1 MERGGGGGV
10 GVLCGISQAWR
21 WVMTQV
27 LLEMVI
33 YSMVK
38 VVVQSMV
45 KVVIYSMVK
54 VLDLWKFLV

>member
-1 MERGGGGGV
+1 MKRGGGGGV
-10 GVLCGISQAWR
+10 GVLCGISQALR
-21 WVMTQV
+21 WVFNQV

-45 KVVIYSMVK
+45 KVV
-54 VLDLWKFLV
+54 DLRKFLV

>member
-10 GVLCGISQAWR
+10 GVLSGISQAWR

-33 YSMVK
+33 YSMIK

-45 KVVIYSMVK
+45 KVV
-54 VLDLWKFLV
+54 DLWKFLV